1 MNEILEGVLPLFS
14 QIRWQDLLDLGLLWI
29 VFYKI
34 LNLAKRTGAV
44 QVLAGLGVL
53 ALLYLS
59 SIWLELIAFN
69 YLLEVFFSNL
79 FLILVILFQGEI
91 RRALAQIGSN
101 SFFSEASDKEGTH
114 VVEELAKGAFS
125 LAAKKHGALIVIERE
140 IALEYFIEEGVPI
153 DADVSS
159 ELLSTIFQIK
169 SPLHDGAVIVRRG
182 RVHSAGCFLPLSRNP
197 VLDKNLGTRHRA
209 ALGLAEETDA
219 LVIVVSEEKG
229 QVGLAKG
236 GALLPDVEHASLRK
250 VLYEELRLKFKTS
263 SISGPAS
270 VGGGPS

>member
-14 QIRWQDLLDLGLLWI
+14 QIRWQALLDLGLLWI

-125 LAAKKHGALIVIERE
+125 LAAKKHGE

-209 ALGLAEETDA
+209 ALGLTEETDA